1 MANAIIMENRQEKL
15 DLREFGAPG
24 IGESQVSDRRLFLQ
38 LQVFSGCKN
47 PAALIEV
54 LETNGVGS
62 VLYDDLNDPTGIGLL
77 LIAEEPTDI
86 LTQTRVL
93 LMNSGFSN
101 LDHCSEM
108 TMIGRTYASGREQN
122 LNEALF
128 EKPLRNVMNPEM
140 PWAIWY
146 PLRRKPEFYLLSG
159 AEQGRILG
167 EHGMLGRTYAEMVYA
182 ADVRLACFGLDRL
195 DNELVIGLVGPEL
208 YALSRLVQ
216 DMRKTQQTGKYIE
229 SLGPFFV
236 GKVRWQSAS

>member
-1 MANAIIMENRQEKL
+1 
-15 DLREFGAPG
+15 
-24 IGESQVSDRRLFLQ
+24 
-38 LQVFSGCKN
+38 
-47 PAALIEV
+47 
-54 LETNGVGS
+54 
-62 VLYDDLNDPTGIGLL
+62 
-77 LIAEEPTDI
+77 
-86 LTQTRVL
+86 
-93 LMNSGFSN
+93 
-101 LDHCSEM
+101 
-108 TMIGRTYASGREQN
+108 
-122 LNEALF
+122 
-128 EKPLRNVMNPEM
+128 MNPEM

-167 EHGMLGRTYAEMVYA
+167 EHGMLGRTYAEMGYA

-195 DNELVIGLVGPEL
+195 DNEFVIGLVGPEL